1 MTLEIIET
9 FSVPAEIVED
19 TEETLVAAGSEGFE
33 RFVLWSGNISG
44 SDFIVETVH
53 VPEQQA
59 YKLDT
64 GLLVRI
70 DGEALHQLNAWLHQS
85 GEVLGVQIHA
95 HPILAY
101 HSETDDTYPIIT
113 TLGGLSIVTPDFC
126 TRGLFVEDSAFYRL
140 TRKGWIDGEPS
151 VVKVI

>member
-1 MTLEIIET
+1 MTLEDIET

-19 TEETLVAAGSEGFE
+19 TEESLVAAGSEGLE

-44 SDFIVETVH
+44 NDFVVETVH
-53 VPEQQA
+53 VPEQEA
-59 YKLDT
+59 YKLET

-70 DGEALHQLNAWLHQS
+70 EGEALHRLNAWLYES
-85 GEVLGVQIHA
+85 GEVLGVQVHA
-95 HPILAY
+95 HPTLAY

-126 TRGLFVEDSAFYRL
+126 TRGLFVEDSAVYRL
-140 TRKGWIDGEPS
+140 TREGWMDEESS
-151 VVKVI
+151 VVKMI